1 METFPIRPLFDR
13 VIVREVPIE
22 DYYEQSEHVAV
33 DLQNAFIKERSDRGV
48 VVAIGSKVEEVKVGD
63 TVQYDEYCMSDPI
76 YLNPA
81 HKNRVDLPR
90 YWQIRVPDLKGVRVA
105 VEAEY
110 QRCPIC
116 KLYYTPEFYS
126 KHPCITKE
134 DLLETATNARVS

>member
-81 HKNRVDLPR
+81 DKNRIDLPR
-90 YWQIRVPDLKGVRVA
+90 YWQIREPDLKGIRVQYP
-105 VEAEY
+105 VSGGHF
-110 QRCPIC
+110 R
-116 KLYYTPEFYS
+116 
-126 KHPCITKE
+126 E
-134 DLLETATNARVS
+134 DATGLSLGVGTHHA